1 MRRASY
7 PFVENFSKLK
17 IPVIYYGSII
27 FDLHPLFFRN
37 TTTVEGKGFCVYD
50 KVCWYVCGD
59 LQLNP
64 CHQTRDM
71 TANTDLSDIEIR
83 TVHYLPTACSL

>member
-1 MRRASY
+1 M
-7 PFVENFSKLK
+7 E
-17 IPVIYYGSII
+17 IYF
-27 FDLHPLFFRN
+27 FDLHPLFQEHNYGGRQ
-37 TTTVEGKGFCVYD
+37 GLCVYD

-64 CHQTRDM
+64 CHQTRET
-71 TANTDLSDIEIR
+71 TANTDLFDIEIR